1 MKIKYFSAERQF
13 NNTFEKFF
21 INGYT
26 TVLKKYFSTIIT
38 KIQPEEE
45 IPTSDESC
53 IIIKDG
59 STFYKIETTLDNNQQ
74 KEITLDNNQQ
84 KEITLDNTN
93 QQKEILFDYN
103 SYGIPPVVFMA
114 FIGSIVTCL

>member
-13 NNTFEKFF
+13 NNTFEKIY

-45 IPTSDESC
+45 LPTSDESC
-53 IIIKDG
+53 IIIKDD

-74 KEITLDNNQQ
+74 KEITLDNPNQR
-84 KEITLDNTN
+84 
-93 QQKEILFDYN
+93 KEILFDYI
-103 SYGIPPVVFMA
+103 SFGIPPVVFIS